1 MFMEKNEINITPGED
16 IVINPLENKNIETDM
31 VIKKLR
37 ELIDMTKE
45 IDSSKQPKDLLNVL
59 LKKNELEM
67 DEKEKEYI
75 LEQL

>member
-1 MFMEKNEINITPGED
+1 MEKIEINITPGED
-16 IVINPLENKNIETDM
+16 TLINPLENKNIETDM
-31 VIKKLR
+31 VIKKLH

-45 IDSSKQPKDLLNVL
+45 IDNSKQPKELLNAL

>member
-1 MFMEKNEINITPGED
+1 MEKNEINITPGED